1 MKVDEKGIQSLKN
14 NGVVATLL
22 PGTTFF
28 LNKNSYAPARKLI
41 ESGLEVALATDF
53 NPGSCHIQ
61 SMPFIMTLA
70 MMKMSMTIEEAFLG
84 ATLHGA
90 KALGLEEEI
99 GSIEIGKKA
108 DLIIWGLSNLVEIP
122 YYAIEHPIQN
132 VIKNGEI
139 VFGA

>member
-1 MKVDEKGIQSLKN
+1 
-14 NGVVATLL
+14 
-22 PGTTFF
+22 
-28 LNKNSYAPARKLI
+28 
-41 ESGLEVALATDF
+41 
-53 NPGSCHIQ
+53 
-61 SMPFIMTLA
+61 MTLA
-70 MMKMSMTIEEAFLG
+70 MMKMSMTIEEAFMG
-84 ATLHGA
+84 STFHGA

-108 DLIIWGLSNLVEIP
+108 DLIIWELSNLVEIP